1 VSLTADVLPLPVSA
15 TAYATAKAT
24 LSTYRKSLSKEVA
37 PKGIR
42 VAKKSKRSHFDDLLN
57 DFRIL
62 IVGVIA
68 DPSTGGA
75 RRNGVV
81 RALPLIFCTSNHP

>member
-1 VSLTADVLPLPVSA
+1 LTADVLPLPVSA

-42 VAKKSKRSHFDDLLN
+42 VCPRRPLGQEAQAQSFRRS
-57 DFRIL
+57 
-62 IVGVIA
+62 A
-68 DPSTGGA
+68 E
-75 RRNGVV
+75 
-81 RALPLIFCTSNHP
+81 